1 MQPLYL
7 LLTLLDVPPDSPLTP
22 PQETLTVLCNNIMV
36 IVSNVCFQ
44 NLLVVIN
51 VIFQAKANHVPLCLI
66 NIKTFPRDFV

>member
-44 NLLVVIN
+44 NLLVVVN
-51 VIFQAKANHVPLCLI
+51 VIFQAKANRLPLCLI